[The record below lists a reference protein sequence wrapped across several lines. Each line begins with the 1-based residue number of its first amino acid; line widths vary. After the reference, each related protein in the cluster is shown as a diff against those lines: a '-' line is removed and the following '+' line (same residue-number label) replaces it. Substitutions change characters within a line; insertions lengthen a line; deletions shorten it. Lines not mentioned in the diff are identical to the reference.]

1 MALARKYINM
11 HTDADYNWFGQE
23 KKDHQGR
30 EQTGRK
36 KKPEKYDTF
45 HEAALQTMERVNED
59 EKEVLTMNQH
69 IEKIKAVAK
78 EQIRKL
84 NEELSERIKSL
95 SSIRDLEVDGLMKT
109 VERLT
114 TKIRKMRAPEGDQTL
129 IAVPVQ
135 EKYEVRLNG

>member
-1 MALARKYINM
+1 
-11 HTDADYNWFGQE
+11 
-23 KKDHQGR
+23 
-30 EQTGRK
+30 
-36 KKPEKYDTF
+36 
-45 HEAALQTMERVNED
+45 
-59 EKEVLTMNQH
+59 MNQH